1 MSEDQKKFQEGC
13 VFFNAGDYF
22 EAHEAWEDLWH
33 EAQGAR
39 HPYLQGLIQVAAAM
53 HHASNGNLRGMKK
66 LFASGL
72 AYLEKGR
79 EAADEVDVDELT
91 SRVLDF
97 QNAAD
102 DSSGQ
107 AELPWFKVPLR

>member
-1 MSEDQKKFQEGC
+1 MSDDHAKFKEGC
-13 VFFNAGDYF
+13 VYFNAGDFF
-22 EAHEAWEDLWH
+22 EAHESWEDLWH
-33 EAQGAR
+33 EAQGPR
-39 HPYLQGLIQVAAAM
+39 HPYLQGLIQVAAAL

-79 EAADEVDVDELT
+79 EAADEVDVEELT
-91 SRVLDF
+91 QLVLGF

-102 DSSGQ
+102 DPTGQ
-107 AELPWFKVPLR
+107 AELPYFKLPLR